1 MKSNQKILFITL
13 LSSLL
18 MSGCASSTSS
28 GEPSSSIDN
37 SSITNTNSSV
47 TSTTNDDS
55 SSSSDDSSSSSIE
68 DIKISSFIHVNSPS
82 YVTVNFINENI
93 DINNKIE
100 EGTLISFS
108 LTVLEHYNNN

>member
-1 MKSNQKILFITL
+1 
-13 LSSLL
+13 

-28 GEPSSSIDN
+28 GEPSSSIDD

-55 SSSSDDSSSSSIE
+55 SSSSIE
-68 DIKISSFIHVNSPS
+68 DIKISSFIYVDSPS

-93 DINNKIE
+93 DINNKI
-100 EGTLISFS
+100 
-108 LTVLEHYNNN
+108 